1 MAWTDDPILAGI
13 TRVKAAHI
21 NELRDKID
29 EHFGEGGNTHPLAT
43 PTTAGFMSPAEKSAI
58 TALIS
63 GSSGILSL
71 VGIGP
76 VTIHTDEPY
85 SLVTPGISVSLATP
99 SASGLM
105 SAADKTKLDS
115 IITTTTEFIAP
126 LVSAD
131 NKVSIREAT
140 VEQSGYMSARDKA
153 KLNSLSATFGSAMAK
168 GSIVA
173 WYGTPTGLFDA
184 TGKGIDGTI
193 MSGWAIANGNNGT
206 PNLVDKFIIGAGNTY
221 AMGATGGEATTTLT
235 GSQLPEHR
243 HFVGVLDT
251 ANDNNFRMEANTSA
265 YFPNYTF
272 NSVWLPGDAVSGV
285 DYKSYTTNT
294 NYQIITS
301 KKLGDVSTGSG
312 TSSTHNNLPP
322 YVGLYWL
329 MKLEEKTLLGVT
341 PIGGDIIFDLQN
353 NAALKTSDLYFGH
366 QGVNTLNG
374 DYYYVRAIPY
384 TLLGCEYIDT
394 NIEIVSDAGSF
405 INNDISN
412 YDGIYFTPGLAV
424 TDITQKDMTVRMF
437 KSFSHV
443 YFETFYSQ
451 YGAFSYNNNVSNIK
465 PGADGIPSSEYG
477 TYTSNDIEYQLYASH
492 FSKRFYAT
500 DEEAIGLYVAAQMNS
515 YKNTRKLLANNTWF
529 SKFTVEITGP
539 KAALDQIALGRLE
552 RKKTYTILAVSVP

>member
-1 MAWTDDPILAGI
+1 MAWTDDPIVAGI
-13 TRVKAAHI
+13 TRIKAVHI
-21 NELRDKID
+21 NEIRDRLD
-29 EHFGEGGNTHPLAT
+29 SHTGVGGSTHPLAT

-85 SLVTPGISVSLATP
+85 SLVTPGISVNLATP
-99 SASGLM
+99 AASGLM

-115 IITTTTEFIAP
+115 IITTTTEFVAP
-126 LVSAD
+126 LTSAN

-140 VEQSGYMSARDKA
+140 VAQSGYMTAKDKA

-184 TGKGIDGTI
+184 TGKGVEGTV
-193 MSGWAIANGNNGT
+193 MEGWAIANGNNST
-206 PNLVDKFIIGAGNTY
+206 PNLVDKFIVGAGNTY
-221 AMGATGGEATTTLT
+221 DIGDTGGEATTILS

-243 HFVGVLDT
+243 HFVGVLDS
-251 ANDNNFRMEANTSA
+251 NSDNNFRMEAAAST
-265 YFPNYTF
+265 YFPSYTF
-272 NSVWLPGDAVSGV
+272 NSLWLPGDNSYGA
-285 DYKSYTTNT
+285 DYKSFTTNT
-294 NYQIITS
+294 NYQLVTS
-301 KKLGDVSTGSG
+301 KKLGDVTAGTG

-329 MKLEEKTLLGVT
+329 MKLEEKTLIGVT
-341 PIGGDIIFDLQN
+341 PIGGDIIFDLQDN
-353 NAALKTSDLYFGH
+353 TALKTSDLYFGYTSSP
-366 QGVNTLNG
+366 GAG
-374 DYYYVRAIPY
+374 EPYYIKAIPY

-394 NIEIVSDAGSF
+394 NVEIVMNAGGF
-405 INNDISN
+405 INDNISS
-412 YDGIYFTPGLAV
+412 YSDIYFIPGLALNV
-424 TDITQKDMTVRMF
+424 FVQKEMTVRMF

-443 YFETFYSQ
+443 YPETFYYP
-451 YGAFSYNNNVSNIK
+451 YGNISYTNAVSNVK
-465 PGADGIPSSEYG
+465 PGPDGIPDLRYG
-477 TYTSNDIEYQLYASH
+477 TYTPNDIEYQLYASH

-500 DEEAIGLYVAAQMNS
+500 DEESIGLYVAAQMNN